1 MSSPSRPA
9 SHALM
14 ILSTSSRLSSVS
26 ISFSCFF
33 DFASR
38 GTSLKP
44 LGGTIGRSA
53 IFPVF
58 HFSSYSSGSAS
69 CTRWP
74 TAHVIT
80 YSSDSRKTASS
91 RVVRVLAVDFAAST
105 TSSFVGSSAFFL
117 PRFGLMSS
125 SFRRWKGPSSAPAR
139 SRPTEGF
146 SAMTRV
152 LGMQNTIA
160 SLGMG
165 AGPGILGR
173 VRPSLLYSLAAAFS
187 WPVVR
192 WLYRLRAEGEEN
204 LPAEGGYVLAANHI
218 SNLDPWPLGLP
229 LWPRRFLRFM
239 AKSELYWWP
248 LGRVI
253 TAGGGF
259 PVRRGERDLE
269 AMEMAIELARQGN
282 VVAMFPH
289 GTRQRKGLVKRYQP
303 KAHTGAARIAL
314 EAGVPL
320 VPAAIAG
327 TDRLSK
333 LGPLRVRY
341 GRPILLDDLKDEDP
355 SEAAREATDRLMAEI
370 ERLGADL

>member
-14 ILSTSSRLSSVS
+14 ILSMSSRLSSVS

-33 DFASR
+33 ARASR

-53 IFPVF
+53 IFHFF

-152 LGMQNTIA
+152 LGIQNTIA

-248 LGRVI
+248 LGWVI

-259 PVRRGERDLE
+259 PVRRGEHDLE
-269 AMEMAIELARQGN
+269 AMNTAIDLAREGN

-314 EAGVPL
+314 EAGVP
-320 VPAAIAG
+320 
-327 TDRLSK
+327 
-333 LGPLRVRY
+333 RVRY
-341 GRPILLDDLKDEDP
+341 GTPIPLDDLNGEDP
-355 SEAAREATDRLMAEI
+355 SEAASEATDRLMAEI
-370 ERLGADL
+370 DRLGADL